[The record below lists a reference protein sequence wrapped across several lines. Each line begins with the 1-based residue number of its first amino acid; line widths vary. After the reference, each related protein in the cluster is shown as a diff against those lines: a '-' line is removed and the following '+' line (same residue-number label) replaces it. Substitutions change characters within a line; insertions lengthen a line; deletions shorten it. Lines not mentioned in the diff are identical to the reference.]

1 MRVLGTKI
9 GAFRKIA
16 IFILGCLV
24 LQSCWKDKT
33 LKDRQSPKIDIEPT
47 YGIPLVDYELTC
59 KKLLE
64 YFNDEYLY
72 KKCSVH
78 FYEDGL
84 GYFLFDEFDTTFNVD
99 LTKPMGEFNGQFSL
113 FDFKDNNNGF
123 FLQELNMLTYA
134 ENYTNASFNI
144 YDASMALQLSNG
156 SMQNFANSFD
166 ENGVIVANGSTNP
179 LKTYLFSTNIKNPMM
194 YLKGSTKGIYN
205 IKARITSNSSEREGT
220 LKIAPILHL
229 PAWMIISNNMQQDT
243 IDLNQNVA
251 SIFNYNTD
259 SIADG
264 QIKVKGFTLRLA
276 FTNNFPIATKLQCV
290 MMDSN
295 YNVVGNL
302 FSDYVTL
309 EAASINS
316 DYTIKNAVEKSINV
330 EMNEGDD
337 LYNQMLKTKYL
348 VIQEIYNTNGQ
359 DVKLL
364 KDNKLSVKANIV
376 ITAKAKG
383 EINAIVNSLK

>member
-1 MRVLGTKI
+1 MKVLGT
-9 GAFRKIA
+9 FRKIA

-47 YGIPLVDYELTC
+47 YGIPLVNYELSC
-59 KKLLE
+59 EKLLE
-64 YFNDEYLY
+64 YFNKEYLY
-72 KKCSVH
+72 KRCSVQ
-78 FYEDGL
+78 FYDDGL
-84 GYFLFDEFDTTFNVD
+84 GYFLYENVDTIFNVD
-99 LTKPMGEFNGQFSL
+99 LTKPTCEFNGQFRL
-113 FDFKDNNNGF
+113 FDIKDNNNGL
-123 FLQELNMLTYA
+123 FLQELKTLIYA
-134 ENYTNASFNI
+134 KNYSPASFNL
-144 YDASMALQLSNG
+144 YDVNMAFQLDNGTSN
-156 SMQNFANSFD
+156 NVPTSFD
-166 ENGVIVANGSTNP
+166 ENGVLISSENTNP
-179 LKTYLFSTNIKNPMM
+179 TYLFEANIKNPLV
-194 YLKGSTKGIYN
+194 YLTSAAKGFYSLKT
-205 IKARITSNSSEREGT
+205 RITTNSSATEGNFNV
-220 LKIAPILHL
+220 IPVLHI
-229 PAWMIISNNMQQDT
+229 PAWMIISNNIQQDT

-251 SIFNYNTD
+251 DILNYNND

-295 YNVVGNL
+295 YNVIGNL

-330 EMNEGDD
+330 EINEGDD

-383 EINAIVNSLK
+383 EINDIVNSLK